1 VLDVDSKLDE
11 RQRLVR
17 RERRPVTGRASPTT
31 AGTIRLIAI
40 GSTSGYDDGALGSST
55 ASRSFLQWAAMTAN
69 KAGFMQMASVDDRSG
84 LEGTPIFMA
93 PELFDGSACPNEA
106 TDTHALGMTCRAVR
120 RDRVL
125 VGHCES
131 RRRRQAARACPIGSL
146 RLFAACGHQTPP
158 LASCRKFCWSSTRN
172 EADVVRKLSL
182 RERHRQRERRERRRC
197 HVFRA

>member
-1 VLDVDSKLDE
+1 
-11 RQRLVR
+11 
-17 RERRPVTGRASPTT
+17 
-31 AGTIRLIAI
+31 
-40 GSTSGYDDGALGSST
+40 
-55 ASRSFLQWAAMTAN
+55 
-69 KAGFMQMASVDDRSG
+69 
-84 LEGTPIFMA
+84 MA

-106 TDTHALGMTCRAVR
+106 TDTHTLGMTCRAER

-131 RRRRQAARACPIGSL
+131 RRRRQAARACPIRSL

-182 RERHRQRERRERRRC
+182 RERHRQREKRRERLSSLKFECFLSRGDC
-197 HVFRA
+197 VLTVLVCSSVTFVSD